1 LASKQ
6 PDLFEQSDSASQIGS
21 ASAPWNGTGPACR
34 STRTPEQCD
43 TTAMS
48 TSSQAAIPASKTASP
63 MQAETVIAC
72 GRTHSDRSNDID
84 LFTCFEKMFLEM
96 SQQEPLNELNVTLYR
111 TATKSGLTL
120 YRLMPLARLTSDCG
134 HGRWPTPTAQ
144 DHKNA
149 TMPPSQAVRKDGSI
163 PVILARLG
171 FVGWR
176 LNPRFYEQLMMYPV
190 GWTE

>member
-1 LASKQ
+1 
-6 PDLFEQSDSASQIGS
+6 ASQTQG
-21 ASAPWNGTGPACR
+21 A
-34 STRTPEQCD
+34 
-43 TTAMS
+43 TA
-48 TSSQAAIPASKTASP
+48 
-63 MQAETVIAC
+63 IAC
-72 GRTHSDRSNDID
+72 GRTRLDRSKDID
-84 LFTCFEKMFLEM
+84 LFTCFEKMFLAM

-111 TATKSGLTL
+111 TATGSGLTL
-120 YRLMPLARLTSDCG
+120 YRLMPLARLTSDLG

-144 DHKNA
+144 DAKNA

-176 LNPRFYEQLMMYPV
+176 LNPRFYEQLMMYPM